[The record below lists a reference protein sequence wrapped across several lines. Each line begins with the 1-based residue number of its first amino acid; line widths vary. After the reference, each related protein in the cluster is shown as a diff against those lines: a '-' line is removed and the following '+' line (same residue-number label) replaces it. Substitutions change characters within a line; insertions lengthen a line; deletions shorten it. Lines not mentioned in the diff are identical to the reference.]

1 MGHFFKKVVFLG
13 IYLYLVWWNLEKI
26 RWGRRG
32 SNWVA
37 IVVYIGFRYNAPTQF
52 RYIHIYIHQI

>member
-1 MGHFFKKVVFLG
+1 MHSLTQLARMV
-13 IYLYLVWWNLEKI
+13 II
-26 RWGRRG
+26 R
-32 SNWVA
+32 VA